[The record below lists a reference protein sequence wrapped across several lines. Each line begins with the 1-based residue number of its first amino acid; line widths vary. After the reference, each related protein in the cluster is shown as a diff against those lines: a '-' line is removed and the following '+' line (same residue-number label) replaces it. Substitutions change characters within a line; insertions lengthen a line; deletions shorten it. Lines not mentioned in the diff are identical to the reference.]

1 MAEQYNQALIKET
14 DVWTDW
20 ESQKCV
26 TSPPVL
32 IMCTSMTKLQ
42 IYPSTRVK
50 YFYFFVVIENRRFK
64 SYVKFTHAVLFRIIS
79 LAYMT
84 KLGLKL
90 FKITKKLWFFG
101 IFAKIWKLLKNFNSG
116 FEILKKLPKF
126 SDFGKY
132 WIFRGF

>member
-42 IYPSTRVK
+42 I
-50 YFYFFVVIENRRFK
+50 
-64 SYVKFTHAVLFRIIS
+64 
-79 LAYMT
+79 
-84 KLGLKL
+84 
-90 FKITKKLWFFG
+90 
-101 IFAKIWKLLKNFNSG
+101 
-116 FEILKKLPKF
+116 
-126 SDFGKY
+126 
-132 WIFRGF
+132 

>member
-50 YFYFFVVIENRRFK
+50 HFYFFCCDWK
-64 SYVKFTHAVLFRIIS
+64 Q
-79 LAYMT
+79 
-84 KLGLKL
+84 
-90 FKITKKLWFFG
+90 KI
-101 IFAKIWKLLKNFNSG
+101 
-116 FEILKKLPKF
+116 
-126 SDFGKY
+126 
-132 WIFRGF
+132 